1 MYYILGHFSK
11 FITPDS
17 TRVLIKIDGFGGKSN
32 DQLEAVAFNTPDNHY
47 VIVLHNKEPI
57 KSFNVALGI
66 GEQPEDYINIKI
78 DAKSIKTIIVKG

>member
-1 MYYILGHFSK
+1 
-11 FITPDS
+11 
-17 TRVLIKIDGFGGKSN
+17 
-32 DQLEAVAFNTPDNHY
+32 LEAVAFNTPDNHY